1 MSPQASHFTTWD
13 DPALW
18 NRVTEIVTSPQ
29 GRFAVLHQAEATAP
43 SATAGQEIDITD
55 VLNQNGIPTSNARVS
70 CTYDLANH
78 SATIRIRNGGV
89 NWNGTVRLE
98 ITKD

>member
-29 GRFAVLHQAEATAP
+29 GRFAALHQAEAASP
-43 SATAGQEIDITD
+43 GAKAGMELDVTD
-55 VLNQNGIPTSNARVS
+55 ALNQNGIPTSNARVY

-78 SATIRIRNGGV
+78 TATVRITNGGID
-89 NWNGTVRLE
+89 WNGTLNLQ
-98 ITKD
+98 ITKG